1 MLYGLAGLPFVLVL
15 VLSLLIFLPLRTGL
29 DYLRFDK
36 YVWHRPL
43 ADACL
48 FIITEMDTPFDGL
61 IVISSHAMRDALA
74 HMSQ

>member
-1 MLYGLAGLPFVLVL
+1 MEQEINIVGVYISPFVLVL

-29 DYLRFDK
+29 DYLQFGK

-48 FIITEMDTPFDGL
+48 FIITLGL
-61 IVISSHAMRDALA
+61 LVLIL
-74 HMSQ
+74 

>member
-1 MLYGLAGLPFVLVL
+1 MEQEINIVGVYISPFVLAL

-29 DYLRFDK
+29 DYLQFDK

-48 FIITEMDTPFDGL
+48 FIITLGL
-61 IVISSHAMRDALA
+61 LVLIL
-74 HMSQ
+74 